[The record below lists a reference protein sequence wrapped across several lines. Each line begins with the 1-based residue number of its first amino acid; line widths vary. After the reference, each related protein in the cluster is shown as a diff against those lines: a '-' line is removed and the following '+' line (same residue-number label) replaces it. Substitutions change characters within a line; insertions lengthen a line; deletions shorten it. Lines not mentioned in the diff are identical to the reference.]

1 MLLVDFKLM
10 ISKAGLLLL
19 YITLNVGLISDVFN
33 KALIYLYEFLEAF

>member
-10 ISKAGLLLL
+10 ISEAGLLL